1 MNKEMIWGLIRHIIT
16 VVAGG
21 IVAGNT
27 DTLNTLFAN
36 LIANISSGD
45 IGSIVATGFI
55 IFSVLWSMWTKASVG
70 TKQNVIKTLT
80 FSKGA

>member
-1 MNKEMIWGLIRHIIT
+1 MNKEMIWGLIRHAIT

-55 IFSVLWSMWTKASVG
+55 IFSVLWSMWGKASVG